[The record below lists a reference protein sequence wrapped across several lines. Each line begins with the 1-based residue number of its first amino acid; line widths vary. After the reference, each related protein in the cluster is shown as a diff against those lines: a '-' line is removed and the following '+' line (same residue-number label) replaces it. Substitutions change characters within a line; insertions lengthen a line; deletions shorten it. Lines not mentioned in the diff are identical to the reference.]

1 MSRENPETVA
11 DLMREHSSA
20 AQRYA
25 AALARRMGMGTT
37 SELAALEHLE
47 AAGPMTPGQ
56 LGGRLSM
63 SPGAVTALVDRLEGR
78 GHVERM
84 PNPEDRRSALLRE
97 TEKGLR
103 DSLGHLWPYIEE
115 MRGIEESFSEEERAV
130 ISRFLKAATEATNQH
145 AERLSRER
153 ASPQIL
159 RPERP
164 PIRSFSDGTG
174 PPCRRPWWR

>member
-1 MSRENPETVA
+1 MSRENTETVA

-25 AALARRMGMGTT
+25 AALARRMGMGT

-47 AAGPMTPGQ
+47 AAGTMTPGQ

-97 TEKGLR
+97 TEKGLG
-103 DSLGHLWPYIEE
+103 DSLEHLWPYIEE
-115 MRGIEESFSEEERAV
+115 MRGIEEGFTEEERVV
-130 ISRFLKAATEATNQH
+130 ISRFLRAATEATHRH
-145 AERLSRER
+145 AEELSRGQQDPTEK
-153 ASPQIL
+153 S
-159 RPERP
+159 
-164 PIRSFSDGTG
+164 GT
-174 PPCRRPWWR
+174 